1 LDVVLSSPLSDAAP
15 SSDMDPLLE
24 EEPPLEEEVPV
35 SDPLSILPN
44 GLVDAS
50 LAPPPAVTTRM
61 RGRRVVVASA
71 LASATVAGDELP
83 HPDPRQGARARI
95 APATAK
101 KGADGLDTKR
111 HVSTRKR

>member
-1 LDVVLSSPLSDAAP
+1 
-15 SSDMDPLLE
+15 MDPLLE
-24 EEPPLEEEVPV
+24 EDPPLEEEELPVP
-35 SDPLSILPN
+35 DPLSILPN

-71 LASATVAGDELP
+71 LASATTGVAGDELP

-111 HVSTRKR
+111 HISTRKR